1 LDYRPGARSA
11 DTSLSLQVRSSQGGE
26 LPLSLPAGA
35 QVQRVSIDGVEQS
48 NPALPSGQL
57 KLPLHPGS
65 QQLTVSWRQEATL
78 GWRTATPQ
86 PQIDEP
92 LSNIHL
98 NVHLPE
104 GRWLLAVGGPLMGPA
119 LLYWG
124 VLTVIVLVAIAL
136 GRSGLAP
143 LATWQWL
150 LLGIGM
156 STVNAA
162 GSLLVVAW
170 FVAMARR
177 RALNTAAVS
186 CGNLQLTQILLVL
199 LSVLALG
206 SLVGTIPASLLS
218 SPDMQVVGN
227 QSTLNDLLW
236 YQDRS
241 AQGMPTA
248 WLISVPMWVYRA
260 VMLLWSLW
268 LVFSLMNWCR
278 WGWQCFSSG
287 ELWRNS
293 LPSVK
298 KAPTPT
304 PAAGETTP

>member
-1 LDYRPGARSA
+1 M
-11 DTSLSLQVRSSQGGE
+11 
-26 LPLSLPAGA
+26 
-35 QVQRVSIDGVEQS
+35 
-48 NPALPSGQL
+48 
-57 KLPLHPGS
+57 
-65 QQLTVSWRQEATL
+65 
-78 GWRTATPQ
+78 ATPQ

-92 LSNIHL
+92 LNNIRL
-98 NVHLPE
+98 TMHLPE

-124 VLTVIVLVAIAL
+124 VLAVVILVAILL
-136 GRSGLAP
+136 GYSRAAP
-143 LATWQWL
+143 VATWQWL

-177 RALNTAAVS
+177 ATANTTAWRS
-186 CGNLQLTQILLVL
+186 GNLQLVQVGLVV
-199 LSVLALG
+199 LSVMALIT
-206 SLVGTIPASLLS
+206 LVGTIPASLLS

-227 QSTLNDLLW
+227 QSNLSELLW

-241 AQGMPTA
+241 TQGLPTA
-248 WLISVPMWVYRA
+248 WALSVPMWIYRA

-268 LVFSLMNWCR
+268 LVFSLMKWCR
-278 WGWQCFSSG
+278 WAWQCFSAG
-287 ELWRNS
+287 ELWRSS

-298 KAPTPT
+298 KTT
-304 PAAGETTP
+304 VVQTKGETQS